1 MLASSSSKA
10 CTRGARG
17 AARAPVRPIA
27 AGRRARLAVRADAA
41 VATTSDEPKTS
52 VVEKTGIASLK
63 PVLDIEAIKAIL
75 PHR

>member
-17 AARAPVRPIA
+17 AARLPARPIV
-27 AGRRARLAVRADAA
+27 AGSRARLAVRADAA
-41 VATTSDEPKTS
+41 VATEAKTS
-52 VVEKTGIASLK
+52 GVEKTGIASLK